1 MFLEEYKG
9 KKVFIT
15 GNTGFKGSWLNYYL
29 HILGADTL
37 GYSLSMQ
44 TTPNLYSIINNENT
58 NTIIG
63 DIRDEQKLTKAIL
76 DYKPDIVFHLA
87 AQPLVRDSYI
97 KPKETYE
104 TNVIGTL
111 NLYEA
116 VRKCDSVKAIVTIT
130 TDKCYENKEWVY
142 GYRENDP
149 MGGFDPYSSSKG
161 CCELLSSSYKRSF
174 FEKKGKLLAT
184 ARAGNVIG
192 GGDFAKDRLIPD
204 FVKAVSKNE
213 TVIIRSPKATRPWQH
228 VLEPLTGYLML
239 GAKLLKGNK
248 DMASAWNFGPYD
260 VLDVQSV
267 LDEAIKVW
275 GKGDYEIAE
284 DAELHE
290 AHSLKLDI
298 SKAKAILKWE
308 PKYDVYT
315 AIKKTI
321 KWYRNFYDGNT
332 DMKLYTEKQIKD
344 YIKMFN
350 NEKVGSTYGK

>member
-1 MFLEEYKG
+1 MFLEKYKG

-44 TTPNLYSIINNENT
+44 TTPNLYSIINNENI

-87 AQPLVRDSYI
+87 AQPLVRESYI
-97 KPKETYE
+97 NPKETYE

-116 VRKCDSVKAIVTIT
+116 IRKCDTCKAIVTIT

-142 GYRENDP
+142 GYRECDP
-149 MGGFDPYSSSKG
+149 MGGYDPYSSSKG
-161 CCELLSSSYKRSF
+161 CCELLSNSYRRSF
-174 FEKKGKLLAT
+174 FEKEGKLLAT
-184 ARAGNVIG
+184 VRAGNVIG

-228 VLEPLTGYLML
+228 VLEPLTGYLMV
-239 GAKLLKGNK
+239 GAELLRDNK
-248 DMASAWNFGPYD
+248 ELASGWNFGPND
-260 VLDVQSV
+260 VLNVESV
-267 LDEAIKVW
+267 LNEAIKVW
-275 GKGDYEIAE
+275 GRGSYEIAE
-284 DAELHE
+284 DAQFHE

-298 SKAKAILKWE
+298 SKAKTILKWE
-308 PKYDVYT
+308 PKYDVHT
-315 AIKKTI
+315 AIEKTI
-321 KWYRNFYDGNT
+321 NWYKCYYDNEIN
-332 DMKLYTEKQIKD
+332 MKEYTKKQIEE
-344 YIKMFN
+344 YISILRK
-350 NEKVGSTYGK
+350 